1 MTDNEIIKALEC
13 CIDQANC
20 KECPLHVPGDGDCV
34 DIVNFR
40 AYEIIKHQKAEIE
53 KLKEAIIKADAYFS
67 EGLFSEGFKVMINI
81 IKEMVGERE

>member
-13 CIDQANC
+13 C
-20 KECPLHVPGDGDCV
+20 EVGDCINCPF
-34 DIVNFR
+34 DRDACDDELAREALNLITR
-40 AYEIIKHQKAEIE
+40 QKAEIE

-81 IKEMVGERE
+81 IKEMEGERE